1 MMRFLILLL
10 ILTGCETK
18 FEQNGKYFP
27 GEYRPELNIGNTSQL
42 FLSQS
47 TLISGETTQ
56 VTVITK
62 DIKDQLITTGGA
74 SISLS
79 SQGEGSVNIS
89 PITDNQDGSY
99 SATVT
104 AIKSGSSTLNL
115 IANKKTTTVS
125 ITLNITP
132 GDVNLEKSEFFVSR
146 TNFLVN
152 EVAQVVFTPKDL
164 NGNLV
169 NNTSL
174 SIYPTI
180 TEGTSFGSVGGFTYS
195 QGSYLSTLT
204 ASQEGTPSKLNL
216 SVRNIGITTSPYS
229 FSVLSTKPDYT
240 KSTLSISKNSLK
252 LGQSIVINIYIKDVN
267 GSLININNLPISL
280 EIYDGTSG
288 VSFSSVTKTGS
299 FYSSTIKA
307 NQVGTVSKIR
317 AKVDGE
323 YIIGE
328 ITSFQVIP

>member
-1 MMRFLILLL
+1 MKFLIILL

-42 FLSQS
+42 FISQS

-62 DIKDQLITTGGA
+62 DIKDQFVTTGGA
-74 SISLS
+74 AISLS
-79 SQGEGSVNIS
+79 TQGEGSVNIS
-89 PITDNQDGSY
+89 PFTDNQDGSY
-99 SATVT
+99 LATVT
-104 AIKSGSSTLNL
+104 AIKSGSTTLNL
-115 IANKKTTTVS
+115 IANKKTTLVNIS
-125 ITLNITP
+125 LNITP
-132 GDVNLEKSEFFVSR
+132 GNINLDKSEVFVSR

-152 EVAQVVFTPKDL
+152 EVAQVIFTPKDL

-180 TEGTSFGSVGGFTYS
+180 TEGTSFGSVGGFTYN
-195 QGSYLSTLT
+195 QGNYISTLT

-216 SVRNIGITTSPYS
+216 SVRNIGIVTSPYS
-229 FSVLSTKPDYT
+229 ISVLPTKPNYT
-240 KSTLSISKNSLK
+240 KSTLSISKTSLK
-252 LGQSIVINIYIKDVN
+252 LGQTLSLSIYIKDVN
-267 GSLININNLPISL
+267 GTLVNINNLPISL
-280 EIYDGTSG
+280 EIYNGTSV
-288 VSFSSVTKTGS
+288 VSFSSVVKSGS
-299 FYSSTIKA
+299 FYTSTITA
-307 NQVGTVSKIR
+307 IQAGTFSKIR

-323 YIIGE
+323 YIISE
-328 ITSFQVIP
+328 IASFQVVP